1 MYRNNWGENR
11 VFFVDGQSQTRWLPA
26 SWTSVEPPDPFVVLA
41 AGRAAFRTQDLL
53 ELARLI
59 EVLRPKPASGK
70 RRKV

>member
-1 MYRNNWGENR
+1 MHRHNWGENR
-11 VFFVDGQSQTRWLPA
+11 VFFVDDRGQTRWLPA

-59 EVLRPKPASGK
+59 AGLQPPPARGK
-70 RRKV
+70 RPHV

>member
-11 VFFVDGQSQTRWLPA
+11 VFFVDDEGRTRWLPA
-26 SWTSVEPPDPFVVLA
+26 SWTSIEPPDPFVVMA
-41 AGRAAFRTQDLL
+41 AGRAAFRAQDLL

-59 EVLRPKPASGK
+59 GGLQSNPAGDK

>member
-11 VFFVDGQSQTRWLPA
+11 VFFVDGQGHTRWLPA
-26 SWTSVEPPDPFVVLA
+26 SWTSVEPPDPFVVRA

-59 EVLRPKPASGK
+59 EVLRPKPARGK
-70 RRKV
+70 RRTV

>member
-1 MYRNNWGENR
+1 MHRNNWGENR
-11 VFFVDGQSQTRWLPA
+11 VFFIDGQGQTRWLSA